1 MAVTTDGLFQ
11 YILNRVLCL
20 EPRPLRLEYRR
31 LRSAATECFNKSSM
45 EFGKLIKFI
54 VIM

>member
-31 LRSAATECFNKSSM
+31 LRSAATLSV
-45 EFGKLIKFI
+45 LIR
-54 VIM
+54 VVWNLEN